1 MAIKYNGNK
10 AVLSGMRE
18 DVQKPDD
25 FWSDFNKFLSSNNFY
40 QQEFLGNYNS
50 QFSGLTEGWK
60 AQDFIDFF
68 EANGILQAINDRGST
83 KISATTDLNKLKAI
97 MGSMVIDQLGHFNSN
112 SYQLGSGEIAKLKEG
127 IKAYNAHN
135 QLVTNL
141 RNKGGT
147 DEQIQAIL
155 DSRDGSADS
164 YTTLLDDIAD
174 LSGNAWNS
182 YIADNFAKNNVLPDN
197 TWGSGTTAYTI
208 DNATLAGANPVTPTE
223 QAEQALN
230 TGTFG
235 DPTNPDGLTPVKD
248 ANGNVVD
255 GEFTDANG
263 KTFYLTDNGEYRDAD
278 GNPYISPNQNTVV
291 SDLAASQDAAG
302 EARDQLIS
310 ATQDY
315 QDFASA
321 TTGGDVTTGVAEQL
335 GWTKTATGWR
345 DKNGNNYTV
354 DSDTGLLMNG
364 DNVVRTEGT
373 LNAAENDFAQQ
384 FTDAANEFLYGSAVT
399 AANAEANGFTRNTD
413 GSFTGPDGRTYNLS
427 RNNTLVDADGNAL
440 RSDGLRDYQNQMKD
454 ANATYQAEM
463 GTLRDSYDQAYTSY
477 ESELRPYQQQ
487 MNYTTAGLMDVARDA
502 NDTNYYGRL
511 TDLYYADAREEID
524 RNARGAKDTLNQTYA
539 NAGLDASSPAYT
551 KALMDLEQKRSDSA
565 RSSRR
570 QAILDSYGLGT
581 QMLTNRTNALSNAQV
596 GIGRSMDA
604 LGDLYDVKLEGLG
617 VEKDMISTIYGG
629 KMDAAK
635 LGMEGLST
643 QTGLKRDT
651 INANQNQFYKNIDIN
666 SGLRSSAINAA
677 SGLYGTMQNTT
688 NTNLDR
694 LTNIQNQDID
704 WKLAGAGLQAT
715 LAEYGIDPST
725 LNLDERA
732 LEALGWNK

>member
-1 MAIKYNGNK
+1 
-10 AVLSGMRE
+10 
-18 DVQKPDD
+18 
-25 FWSDFNKFLSSNNFY
+25 
-40 QQEFLGNYNS
+40 
-50 QFSGLTEGWK
+50 
-60 AQDFIDFF
+60 
-68 EANGILQAINDRGST
+68 
-83 KISATTDLNKLKAI
+83 
-97 MGSMVIDQLGHFNSN
+97 
-112 SYQLGSGEIAKLKEG
+112 
-127 IKAYNAHN
+127 
-135 QLVTNL
+135 
-141 RNKGGT
+141 
-147 DEQIQAIL
+147 
-155 DSRDGSADS
+155 
-164 YTTLLDDIAD
+164 
-174 LSGNAWNS
+174 
-182 YIADNFAKNNVLPDN
+182 
-197 TWGSGTTAYTI
+197 
-208 DNATLAGANPVTPTE
+208 
-223 QAEQALN
+223 
-230 TGTFG
+230 
-235 DPTNPDGLTPVKD
+235 LTPVKD

-263 KTFYLTDNGEYRDAD
+263 KTFYLTDNGEYRDID

-345 DKNGNNYTV
+345 DKNGKDYTV
-354 DSDTGLLMNG
+354 DPDTGLLMDG

-413 GSFTGPDGRTYNLS
+413 NSFTGPDGRTYTLGA
-427 RNNTLVDADGNAL
+427 NNTLIDADGNAL

-477 ESELRPYQQQ
+477 ESELQPYQQQ
-487 MNYTTAGLMDVARDA
+487 MDDTTAGLMDVARDA

-524 RNARGAKDTLNQTYA
+524 RNARGAKDTLNETYA